1 MATVHEIC
9 RVLEELAPTGLAEP
23 WDNVGLLLGR
33 RGSRV
38 TRLMT
43 CLTLTERVA
52 GEAIREGVQ
61 MVVTHH
67 PIFFRATRRLTDEN
81 AEGRLVMT
89 LSEAGI
95 AVYSPHTAFD
105 SAICGINQ
113 SLAEAMGLRDI
124 HSLKGRIDGQAEGA
138 GRHGRLA
145 AGMSG
150 EEFLGLVASVVGAK
164 WLQASMSGPRRIE
177 RVGIACGAA
186 GDFLE
191 DARRAGCDTFVT
203 GEARFHTAI
212 ESEANGM
219 NLVLMGH
226 YASERPAIVALASRL
241 REIVPGVECLAS
253 QEDRDPFEVR
263 KY

>member
-1 MATVHEIC
+1 MATVQEIC
-9 RVLEELAPTGLAEP
+9 GVLEKLAPAGLAES

-33 RGSRV
+33 RGLYVS
-38 TRLMT
+38 RLMT

-52 GEAIREGVQ
+52 DEAVREGVQ

-67 PIFFRATRRLTDEN
+67 PIFFRATRRLTDET

-105 SAICGINQ
+105 SASHGINQ
-113 SLAEAMGLRDI
+113 SLAEAMGLREI
-124 HSLKGRIDGQAEGA
+124 HCLRGRAGGQAEGA
-138 GRHGRLA
+138 GRYGQLV
-145 AGMSG
+145 SG
-150 EEFLGLVASVVGAK
+150 LGSEEFLGLVARVVGAK
-164 WLQASMSGPRRIE
+164 WLQVSLNGPSLIQ
-177 RVGIACGAA
+177 RVGVACGAA

-203 GEARFHTAI
+203 GEARFHTAV
-212 ESEANGM
+212 ESEAGGV
-219 NLVLMGH
+219 NLVLLGH
-226 YASERPAIVALASRL
+226 YASERPAVVALASRL
-241 REIVPGVECLAS
+241 RELLPGVECLFS
-253 QEDRDPFEVR
+253 REDRDPLTIR